1 MKHNMSKLY
10 DDLINIINFEPD
22 KDEETQMEKYFE
34 KQKKIWSIW
43 NTFIPL
49 IVIFV
54 VFLYFFGG
62 VKGCCLYGIL
72 LVVII
77 IIYKCYQRK
86 FWAQKDIIVNNCEFN
101 KVLTMSVLTA
111 GYVRDIKE
119 QQKLIISI
127 ANMLFYL
134 GRFDEAKRVV
144 DLAINY
150 CNTPM
155 GNIYRISL
163 YATIARCEMDKERV
177 WYYIKEIEN
186 IMSQAHLP
194 RNNKVYQNVIK
205 YPLFIELEETGNYAK
220 ALELM
225 GANEK
230 EPMVN
235 KVSRNY
241 RLYRIA
247 KTAGLDAEAV
257 KHRDFVLEHGGD
269 TFFRRYID
277 GN

>member
-1 MKHNMSKLY
+1 MSKLY